1 MENHM
6 KTPHPNPYS
15 TVSISREVYLQLLAV
30 AGQTGFDK
38 EDWEIAADAVN
49 DWVRRNSPDAIA
61 MPATNGYQWKQLFLP
76 NGTLLRTIFNGKNHH
91 CLVEGDQILY
101 EGRAMSPSGFVN
113 AIGGI
118 RRNAWKS
125 LWILLPDTTT
135 WKLADSMRTK
145 KRRVHTRK
153 TSPPTPLQEAHSSA
167 PLHSTETGPL
177 ARRNSSAESAHA
189 MPPSGH
195 PAAPHVVTTRG
206 IAPPPPNQ
214 AGEMVPSGRV
224 HPSDSGFS
232 PTAPRTGTSS
242 ERGKE
247 PGTERRHGDNE
258 VIAGLMRNAVL
269 ALSRGLL
276 AIDR

>member
-1 MENHM
+1 M

-15 TVSISREVYLQLLAV
+15 TVSVSREVYLQLLAV

-38 EDWEIAADAVN
+38 EDWEIAADAIN

-101 EGRAMSPSGFVN
+101 EGRTVSPSGFVN

-135 WKLADSMRTK
+135 WKLADSLRTK
-145 KRRVHTRK
+145 KRPVRARKVLPPVGQAQNTAPSVPRQKNGPADQACAERAPDYFAITSNENLRGITR
-153 TSPPTPLQEAHSSA
+153 SPIRPDEIHPTG
-167 PLHSTETGPL
+167 TGQMQDGTFASNE
-177 ARRNSSAESAHA
+177 ARRE
-189 MPPSGH
+189 G
-195 PAAPHVVTTRG
+195 G
-206 IAPPPPNQ
+206 
-214 AGEMVPSGRV
+214 G
-224 HPSDSGFS
+224 
-232 PTAPRTGTSS
+232 
-242 ERGKE
+242 
-247 PGTERRHGDNE
+247 ERRAGDDE
-258 VIAGLMRNAVL
+258 ALVGLMQKAFHEFSRNFARSNHEAIA
-269 ALSRGLL
+269 ALRNQ
-276 AIDR
+276 

>member
-1 MENHM
+1 M

-38 EDWEIAADAVN
+38 EDWEIAADAIN

-91 CLVEGDQILY
+91 CRVEGDQIFY

-135 WKLADSMRTK
+135 WKLADSLRTK
-145 KRRVHTRK
+145 RRPVRARK
-153 TSPPTPLQEAHSSA
+153 VVPPVAQAQNA
-167 PLHSTETGPL
+167 
-177 ARRNSSAESAHA
+177 
-189 MPPSGH
+189 PPSVPHQDKRPAELTRAAYATDH
-195 PAAPHVVTTRG
+195 PRLAPST
-206 IAPPPPNQ
+206 
-214 AGEMVPSGRV
+214 
-224 HPSDSGFS
+224 
-232 PTAPRTGTSS
+232 
-242 ERGKE
+242 
-247 PGTERRHGDNE
+247 
-258 VIAGLMRNAVL
+258 
-269 ALSRGLL
+269 
-276 AIDR
+276 

>member
-38 EDWEIAADAVN
+38 EDWEIAADAIN

-101 EGRAMSPSGFVN
+101 EGRAVSPSGFVN

-135 WKLADSMRTK
+135 WKLADSLRTK
-145 KRRVHTRK
+145 KRPARARKMSPARAAQGAQLTVPVGSNDMDHSAQENSVVQPTTVVRSSIPSTATR
-153 TSPPTPLQEAHSSA
+153 
-167 PLHSTETGPL
+167 
-177 ARRNSSAESAHA
+177 
-189 MPPSGH
+189 SGH
-195 PAAPHVVTTRG
+195 ARG
-206 IAPPPPNQ
+206 IGLHPNHPAETDAPRCVYPRDTRCSPRADQDP
-214 AGEMVPSGRV
+214 GSHIERS
-224 HPSDSGFS
+224 PSDH
-232 PTAPRTGTSS
+232 AAI
-242 ERGKE
+242 EE
-247 PGTERRHGDNE
+247 
-258 VIAGLMRNAVL
+258 LMRETLVAF
-269 ALSRGLL
+269 SRSLL
-276 AIDR
+276 AIEV